1 VKRDDL
7 VIRVA
12 GEAGEGVL
20 STGQLITQAA
30 ARAGFG
36 VLTDSVPP
44 AEIKGGHSFFQIRL
58 AGHRLFSRGDQVDIL
73 LAFNQEAYDRNL
85 KDLRDD
91 GLLIYDSADFTPPP
105 NNGNYRQYPLPLTD
119 IAKKQLQFELG
130 KNVVAV
136 GAVAALFGLQL
147 EYVSKL
153 LEERFGRKGPEILD
167 KNMQALDAGRRYVE
181 ENIPDREALR
191 LTVDTPI
198 ENSMVLSGNQAIAF
212 GALVAGCRR
221 YAGYPIT
228 PATDVMEFL
237 AAELPKVGGAV
248 IQAED
253 EIAAIGMVLGSSY
266 AGVRSMTATSG
277 PGLSLMT
284 EMLGLAAMAELP
296 CVVVDCQRAGPST
309 GMPTR
314 HEQGDLNLALYGGH
328 GEMQR
333 IVLAPV
339 SVTDCIWQA
348 VNAFNLAEQY
358 QVPVIVLSDTVLA
371 VRTESIP
378 KPDVT
383 NVKLVRRETYQGNGD
398 GIPAA
403 EHRYLRYEYTD
414 SGVAPMAIPGTDGGQ
429 YVATGLEH
437 NEAGRPR
444 YDSATHA
451 DMTRKRFRKMGL
463 AAAAA
468 PPAHEYGDPDAEV
481 GIITWGSTWGAVVEA
496 VDRLA
501 EQGIKVHALAPRQI
515 LPLPDHQIR
524 PFMESKR
531 IVLVPEV
538 NFTGQF
544 ADLLQIHY
552 QRELRRVNV
561 FGGQPFQVGDIVD
574 VIMGVHQ
581 HVG

>member
-1 VKRDDL
+1 
-7 VIRVA
+7 
-12 GEAGEGVL
+12 
-20 STGQLITQAA
+20 
-30 ARAGFG
+30 
-36 VLTDSVPP
+36 
-44 AEIKGGHSFFQIRL
+44 
-58 AGHRLFSRGDQVDIL
+58 
-73 LAFNQEAYDRNL
+73 
-85 KDLRDD
+85 
-91 GLLIYDSADFTPPP
+91 
-105 NNGNYRQYPLPLTD
+105 
-119 IAKKQLQFELG
+119 
-130 KNVVAV
+130 
-136 GAVAALFGLQL
+136 
-147 EYVSKL
+147 
-153 LEERFGRKGPEILD
+153 
-167 KNMQALDAGRRYVE
+167 
-181 ENIPDREALR
+181 
-191 LTVDTPI
+191 
-198 ENSMVLSGNQAIAF
+198 
-212 GALVAGCRR
+212 
-221 YAGYPIT
+221 
-228 PATDVMEFL
+228 
-237 AAELPKVGGAV
+237 
-248 IQAED
+248 
-253 EIAAIGMVLGSSY
+253 
-266 AGVRSMTATSG
+266 
-277 PGLSLMT
+277 
-284 EMLGLAAMAELP
+284 
-296 CVVVDCQRAGPST
+296 
-309 GMPTR
+309 MPTR

-328 GEMQR
+328 GELQR

-339 SVTDCIWQA
+339 SVTDCIWQTI
-348 VNAFNLAEQY
+348 NAFNLAEQY
-358 QVPVIVLSDTVLA
+358 QVPVLLLSDTVLA

-378 KPDVT
+378 KPDVA
-383 NVKLVRRETYQGNGD
+383 NVKPVYRETYQGNGD

-414 SGVAPMAIPGTDGGQ
+414 NGIAPMAIPGTDGGQ

-468 PPAHEYGDPDAEV
+468 PSAHEYGDPDAEV
-481 GIITWGSTWGAVVEA
+481 GVITWGSTWGAVVEA

-552 QRELRRVNV
+552 QRELQRVNV

-574 VIMGVHQ
+574 AIVGVHQ

>member
-58 AGHRLFSRGDQVDIL
+58 AGHRLHARGDQVDIL
-73 LAFNQEAYDRNL
+73 LAFNQEAYDRNI

-105 NNGNYRQYPLPLTD
+105 NDGGRRQYALPLTD

-136 GAVAALFGLQL
+136 GAVGALFGLQL

-153 LEERFGRKGPEILD
+153 LEERFGRKGPDILG

-328 GEMQR
+328 GELQR

-339 SVTDCIWQA
+339 SVTDCIWQTI
-348 VNAFNLAEQY
+348 NAFNLAEQY
-358 QVPVIVLSDTVLA
+358 QVPVLLLSDTVLA

-378 KPDVT
+378 KPDVA
-383 NVKLVRRETYQGNGD
+383 NVKPAYRETYQGNGD

-414 SGVAPMAIPGTDGGQ
+414 SGIAPMAIPGTDGGQ

-468 PPAHEYGDPDAEV
+468 PLAHEYGDPDAEV

-552 QRELRRVNV
+552 QRELQRVNV

-574 VIMGVHQ
+574 AIVGVHQ